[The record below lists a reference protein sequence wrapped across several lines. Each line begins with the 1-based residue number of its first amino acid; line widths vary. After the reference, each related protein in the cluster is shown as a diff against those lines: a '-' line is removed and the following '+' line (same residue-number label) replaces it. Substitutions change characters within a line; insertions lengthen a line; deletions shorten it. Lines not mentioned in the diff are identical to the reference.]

1 MANSSEDSLNT
12 PNPNPNCNPTS
23 DVGSGQL
30 TMQQHIAILREL
42 VQTLV
47 QKSSE
52 ETKNLS
58 LPRFNPGIA
67 GSDPAACCAVVNLIL
82 EENPLRGSALFFALE
97 GSATQWL
104 SQVPVA
110 QDVTWSKFKVIFIAR
125 FGGKE
130 TATSVLMKMSNEK
143 PLKDETTGAFG
154 IRIRSFLKA
163 KWENLTLVEVINASV
178 VFQLASLDQRIE
190 RIALQAISRLKIN
203 S

>member
-1 MANSSEDSLNT
+1 
-12 PNPNPNCNPTS
+12 
-23 DVGSGQL
+23 
-30 TMQQHIAILREL
+30 MQQHIAILREL

-82 EENPLRGSALFFALE
+82 EENPLRGSALFSALE

-110 QDVTWSKFKVIFIAR
+110 QDVTWSKV
-125 FGGKE
+125 
-130 TATSVLMKMSNEK
+130 
-143 PLKDETTGAFG
+143 
-154 IRIRSFLKA
+154 RSFLFHVLVA
-163 KWENLTLVEVINASV
+163 KK
-178 VFQLASLDQRIE
+178 QLPQY
-190 RIALQAISRLKIN
+190 
-203 S
+203 